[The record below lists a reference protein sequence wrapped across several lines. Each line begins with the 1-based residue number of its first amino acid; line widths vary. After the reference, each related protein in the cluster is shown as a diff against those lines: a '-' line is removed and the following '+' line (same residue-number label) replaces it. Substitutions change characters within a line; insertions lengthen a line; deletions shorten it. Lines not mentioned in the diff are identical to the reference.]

1 MQVERIWETG
11 RRNARLFGAAWET
24 SGASGNVKRATAVV
38 TRYGCRRGEFF
49 EGCNRAAGKLRRYA
63 RMDVSASIR
72 GPKRRKRSEP
82 LAGCEAQQTH
92 GLLAEEAAEVVR
104 NHEGGT
110 GLSDWIPMA
119 EAGSLGL
126 VGVDASEESSAERRS
141 ESHER
146 RSPRGDRPGRRT
158 L

>member
-1 MQVERIWETG
+1 M
-11 RRNARLFGAAWET
+11 
-24 SGASGNVKRATAVV
+24 V

-49 EGCNRAAGKLRRYA
+49 EGCNRAAGNLQRYT
-63 RMDVSASIR
+63 RMDASASIR
-72 GPKRRKRSEP
+72 GPMQRKRSES

-110 GLSDWIPMA
+110 GLSDWYPMA
-119 EAGSLGL
+119 EAGSLEL
-126 VGVDASEESSAERRS
+126 VGVDASEESSVERRS

-146 RSPRGDRPGRRT
+146 RFPRGNRLGRRT